1 MKLFNIK
8 KDERKKVLIL
18 FVQFFAVVATSIT
31 GGSARDAF
39 FLNLFDRSYLPLM
52 FVAIAITMVV
62 VIKFYKR
69 ITDGKDLIQVISV
82 GGVIFAIGLLIIQ
95 LSLTRLFSMFSAG
108 ESIVELPEKWLIP
121 VLFILMEVIVSL
133 SILQFWML
141 AGEVF
146 DARQAKRLFSIIGA
160 GGSVAGILA
169 GYSLKPFVKTFGSD
183 KLLYLTVFFII
194 LYVFMGMLIKKI
206 REEKVDDKQKG
217 KQKKE
222 EKKEKT
228 KFKFDPYL
236 KSIALLIGL
245 AAFISKIIDYQFK
258 MTASTYFVLKDK
270 MGNVIT
276 DITGKAVPDMDGL
289 IGFFGTYYMTTGAAT
304 IIMQF
309 FVTGVVLARFGI
321 LAGLLF
327 LPVSLAL
334 GSSGFLM
341 FPVITAVFFAKF
353 SDQVFKFSINGASQE
368 ILWLP
373 VPKDRK
379 KQAKPV
385 IDSAIRA
392 TLEGVVGILIFI
404 LVQFKIVPT
413 DKLNLLSIIALFG
426 IIAWIWNSFRLKTGY
441 VKTLMNAIEKRQL
454 NLEDIEFDVTDNH
467 IVQTIENTLTDKNEF
482 KQLFAIDLIKS
493 MPLSPWKDTLTG
505 LFKNGTVNVKKAILE
520 LAKDKPDIISDQD
533 IIHASKES
541 EDIRPEAIAVT
552 GERKLSILS
561 DDLQN
566 NISHNDLMIRSA
578 SACSLVKIDDHVE
591 EARAVMQKLLNSAD
605 VNKIIIALK
614 FIDKPMGILDDNQ
627 LIDFLQN
634 ESSDIREE
642 SLKIAGARQNLELLD
657 HIICNLAYPKSAIQ
671 ARQALSNFDE
681 EAVLN
686 SLEKWLYEEDVN
698 FPLRIGIIR
707 CLKHYGVTKSADV
720 LYKGLNEPYLN
731 ILSEVSDSLLSVAR
745 KEPPSDEFIKK
756 IDIDLDIIAKRVY
769 QLVLFLH
776 SLPDDKNC
784 FLVKD
789 HINSDIRKL
798 IPIMLKLGVLHDPKT
813 PIETYI
819 QYVSSNDPELMPFVL
834 ELVDTTFSPG
844 NRKLTMPL
852 IDNDMDTVKT
862 GKDLFD
868 DIFVEFDD
876 LVLAWI
882 HANHK
887 WKEAIALNYIIK
899 SDRQDLLQKIKL
911 DKVQDTIFID
921 QLFNRIEDE
930 SGQIKQIIPLKNYQ
944 LGKEKDMYSILE
956 KTIILK
962 SVDLFKNIPGDV
974 LTRIAQIA
982 EEIHHSDE
990 SLMFSEGD
998 YGDSMYIVVD
1008 GNVRIHKGDHHIV
1021 TLGKSTVLGDMA
1033 LLDQEPR
1040 SADATAESETTLF
1053 KIAQDGFYEL
1063 MAGNS
1068 EIMQQIIKMLSG
1080 RLRDTNTKL
1089 QEALAK

>member
-1 MKLFNIK
+1 LKLFNIK

-31 GGSARDAF
+31 GNSARDAF

-52 FVAIAITMVV
+52 FVAIAFTMVI
-62 VIKFYKR
+62 VINIYKR
-69 ITDGKDLIQVISV
+69 ITDGKDIIQVISI
-82 GGVIFAIGLLIIQ
+82 GGVLFAAVLLIIQ
-95 LSLTRLFSMFSAG
+95 LSLTRLFSLYSSGGAQA
-108 ESIVELPEKWLIP
+108 IVSLPEKWMIP
-121 VLFILMEVIVSL
+121 VLFIFMEVVVSL

-146 DARQAKRLFSIIGA
+146 DARQAKRLFSILGA

-183 KLLYLTVFFII
+183 KLLYLTIFFIL
-194 LYVFMGMLIKKI
+194 LYVSMGLLIKNQ
-206 REEKVDDKQKG
+206 REPDDDKT
-217 KQKKE
+217 KKNPKDIS
-222 EKKEKT
+222 KKKNN

-258 MTASTYFVLKDK
+258 MTAVENFPIQDDLV
-270 MGNVIT
+270 
-276 DITGKAVPDMDGL
+276 
-289 IGFFGTYYMTTGAAT
+289 GFFGTYYMATGAAT

-309 FVTGVVLARFGI
+309 FITGIVLARFGI
-321 LAGLLF
+321 LSGLLI
-327 LPVSLAL
+327 LPISLAL
-334 GSSGFLM
+334 GSSVFLM
-341 FPVITAVFFAKF
+341 VPLLMSVFMAKF
-353 SDQVFKFSINGASQE
+353 SDQVFKFSINNASQE

-404 LVQFKIVPT
+404 LVQFKFVPT
-413 DKLNLLSIIALFG
+413 DKLNLLSIMALFG
-426 IIAWIWNSFRLKTGY
+426 IVVWIWNSFRLKTGY

-454 NLEDIEFDVTDNH
+454 NLEDVEFDVTDNH
-467 IVQTIENTLTDKNEF
+467 IVQTIEKTLADENEF
-482 KQLFAIDLIKS
+482 KQLFAIDLIKT
-493 MPLSPWKDTLTG
+493 MPLTPWKDTISD

-520 LAKDKPDIISDQD
+520 LAKDKADIIIDQD
-533 IIHASKES
+533 IIQASKQS
-541 EDIRPEAIAVT
+541 EDIRPEAIAIAGT
-552 GERKLSILS
+552 RKLSILS
-561 DDLQN
+561 NDLQK
-566 NISHNDLMIRSA
+566 NISHSDLMIRAA
-578 SACSLVKIDDHVE
+578 SACSLVKLNDHVE
-591 EARAVMQKLLNSAD
+591 EANTVMQKLLNSAD
-605 VNKIIIALK
+605 VNEIKIALQ
-614 FIDKPMGILDDNQ
+614 FLDKPMGILDDNQ
-627 LIDFLQN
+627 LVSFLQHK
-634 ESSDIREE
+634 SPIIREE
-642 SLKIAGARQNLELLD
+642 SLKIAETRQNPDFLD
-657 HIICNLAYPKSAIQ
+657 HIIGNLAYPKSSIQ
-671 ARQALSNFDE
+671 ARQALSGFDE
-681 EAVLN
+681 DSVL
-686 SLEKWLYEEDVN
+686 SALEKWLYQADSN

-707 CLKHYGVTKSADV
+707 CLKHYGVSKSADI
-720 LYKGLNEPYLN
+720 LQKGLREPYLN
-731 ILSEVSDSLLSVAR
+731 SLSEVTDSLLSVAR
-745 KEPPSDEFIKK
+745 KEPPSDEFIKM
-756 IDIDLDIIAKRVY
+756 IGIELDIIAKRVY
-769 QLVLFLH
+769 QLEIFLH
-776 SLPDDKNC
+776 CLPDDENC
-784 FLVKD
+784 FLVRD
-789 HINSDIRKL
+789 HINSDIKKI

-834 ELVDTTFSPG
+834 ELVDTTFAPE
-844 NRKLTMPL
+844 NRRLTMPL
-852 IDNDMDTVKT
+852 IDTDMDTVKT

-868 DIFVEFDD
+868 DILIEFDN
-876 LVLAWI
+876 LLLSWI
-882 HANHK
+882 HSKHK

-899 SDRQDLLQKIKL
+899 SDRQDILEKIEW
-911 DKVQDTIFID
+911 DNVQDTIFID

-930 SGQIKQIIPLKNYQ
+930 SGQFKQIIPLENYQ
-944 LGKEKDMYSILE
+944 LGKEIDMYSILE